1 VNVHLAEAARDSQSE
16 ACMARSAYT
25 ARGAHSSTQGRR
37 GQARPDMVTPDQRY
51 QRDQRWHVG
60 SQPRGAATNSQRQ
73 AAVSWPQ
80 GQCFNCQRYGQM
92 SRDCMAPRRG
102 NRGEYRGR
110 YNNRLRTD
118 VSNRVEIKN
127 VEQEYQEN
135 SADFQQDM

>member
-1 VNVHLAEAARDSQSE
+1 VNVHLAEEAGDGQSE
-16 ACMARSAYT
+16 AYMARSAYT

-37 GQARPDMVTPDQRY
+37 DQPRPDMVTPDHRGES
-51 QRDQRWHVG
+51 QRWHVG
-60 SQPRGAATNSQRQ
+60 SQPRGAGSNSQQQ

-80 GQCFNCQRYGQM
+80 GQCFNCQRSGHI
-92 SRDCMAPRRG
+92 SRDCTAPRRG

-110 YNNRLRTD
+110 YNNRLRTN
-118 VSNRVEIKN
+118 VSKPVEMKN